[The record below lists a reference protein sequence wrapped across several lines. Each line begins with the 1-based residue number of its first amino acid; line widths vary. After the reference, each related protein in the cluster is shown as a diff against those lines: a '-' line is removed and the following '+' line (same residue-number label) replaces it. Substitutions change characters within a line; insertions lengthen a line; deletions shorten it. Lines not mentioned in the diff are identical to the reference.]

1 MSTNVDE
8 RVKDLNSYSILDT
21 LPEKEY
27 DNLTSIAATIC
38 ETPISLV
45 SLLDDK
51 RQWFKSN
58 HGLNTRETPIEQ
70 AFCAHAIN
78 TPNEIF
84 IIPDARVDERFKN
97 NPLVTGYSNIV
108 FYAGVPL
115 ISDRGN
121 PLGTLCVISTETKEL
136 SDSQKEALRALSEQ
150 IMSLFALRKTTKIL
164 ASKNTDLLDFCTDAS
179 DSINNTCKNIKAM
192 AQLLQNT
199 QIVTDLRAIELI
211 DMIKDS
217 SEELKI
223 KVEQYGAQ
231 N

>member
-97 NPLVTGYSNIV
+97 NPLVTGYPNIV

-150 IMSLFALRKTTKIL
+150 IMSLFELRKTRKIL
-164 ASKNTDLLDFCTDAS
+164 ESKNTDLLDFCTDAS